1 MEMRQYEVFDIYE
14 VAARGMNYIT
24 SMVDDKFDY
33 LPYWFIQINENPA
46 YARHVR
52 VDDAE
57 LVASW
62 YEAIVALEKIVGP
75 SPRSQAVKEGF
86 KKHLLRSWG
95 NAGLRYHEPYP
106 WSNTTHSSF
115 HEMGWVLAGM
125 NRLCFEN
132 PANMEAEDKAKNLVR
147 GLRGLVKHRKI
158 KTFWS
163 GDFPMNER
171 VYEFPSDLYFP
182 EKGFID
188 ERITG
193 RGEECIR
200 NAVLLE
206 PLVTR
211 AQYFG
216 DETALD
222 LAEGIANHLLGL
234 SRYFNYKGE
243 FFGHVHS
250 AVWFAIGLIKLGKL
264 LKNDYYIEKAA
275 QIFEYV
281 KSLSSEFGWVP
292 EYAQW
297 HPMEEEHCE
306 TCCIKDMIEFALEAV
321 ECGFNYWG
329 LINSYTRNQLTEQQ
343 IKDGSFISAD
353 NTKEDEN
360 GYTWKNMDKRAV
372 GGWSGGGEPNSLS
385 LLRFRSIAGCCV
397 GTAPVALW
405 KVFDKTIEKK
415 DDGLYINFPIA
426 RKSELATIEI
436 GYPNAG
442 LLRVIPHKTTN
453 LYIRTYDWMSE
464 SFSLFVNGQA
474 KPVIYKNG
482 CVFMENQ
489 VPGSVVE
496 IRHQLEERVT
506 HEIIRGSQMHI
517 TWRGS
522 DVVRIDPPG
531 LPIMLYQ
538 REIGVPKIYP
548 PRVAGN
554 TAKPVAMVA
563 PTDQKSRA

>member
-1 MEMRQYEVFDIYE
+1 MRQYEAFNIYE
-14 VAARGMNYIT
+14 VAERGMNYIT
-24 SMVDDKFDY
+24 SMVDEKFDY
-33 LPYWFIQINENPA
+33 LPYWYVQINENPA

-62 YEAIVALEKIVGP
+62 YEAIVALEKIIGP
-75 SPRSQAVKEGF
+75 SPRSQVVKDGF

-95 NAGLRYHEPYP
+95 DKGLRYHEPYP
-106 WSNTTHSSF
+106 WSNITHSSF
-115 HEMGWVLAGM
+115 HEMGWVMAGM
-125 NRLCFEN
+125 NRLCFEEPGN
-132 PANMEAEDKAKNLVR
+132 IDAAAKAKNLVQ

-163 GDFPMNER
+163 GDFPIAEK

-182 EKGFID
+182 GRGFVD

-216 DETALD
+216 DEAALD

-250 AVWFAIGLIKLGKL
+250 GVWVATGLIKLGKL
-264 LKNDYYIEKAA
+264 LKNDYYIEKAV

-281 KSLSSEFGWVP
+281 RSLSSEFGWVP

-321 ECGFNYWG
+321 ECGCNYWG

-343 IKDGSFISAD
+343 VKDGCFISAD
-353 NTKEDEN
+353 NFKEDEN
-360 GYTWKNMDKRAV
+360 GYTWKNMDKRVV

-385 LLRFRSIAGCCV
+385 IQRFRSIAGCCV

-405 KVFDKTIEKK
+405 KVFDKTLEQK

-426 RKSELATIEI
+426 RQSELATIET
-436 GYPNAG
+436 GYPNTG
-442 LLRVIPHKTTN
+442 LLRVIPHKPAN
-453 LYIRTYDWMSE
+453 LFIRTYGWMNE
-464 SFSLFVNGQA
+464 DFSLFVDGQA
-474 KPVIYKNG
+474 KPVIYKDG
-482 CVFMENQ
+482 CVFVENQ
-489 VPGSVVE
+489 PSGSIVE
-496 IRHQLEERVT
+496 IRHRLDERVT
-506 HEIIRGSQMHI
+506 HEVVRGMQLHVA
-517 TWRGS
+517 WRGS

-538 REIGVPKIYP
+538 REVGVPKIYP
-548 PRVAGN
+548 QPVSN
-554 TAKPVAMVA
+554 TARSAATVA
-563 PTDQKSRA
+563 PTDQKSRT